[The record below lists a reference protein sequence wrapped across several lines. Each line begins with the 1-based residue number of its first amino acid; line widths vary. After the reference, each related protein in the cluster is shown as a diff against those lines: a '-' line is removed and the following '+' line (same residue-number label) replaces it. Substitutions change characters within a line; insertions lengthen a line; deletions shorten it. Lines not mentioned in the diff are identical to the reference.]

1 MRCKDAFSKLGIV
14 YFILNFMYTVP
25 MISVQFQWINT
36 YDMQVDTFS
45 YLKGFI
51 FIPWA
56 IKPLFAF
63 IPKQPAIMAASIG
76 LFLTGVLML
85 IPMNIGVL
93 VASLFIFETFIVTI
107 DVHVDGWMIESLSE
121 SDRGELQSKTMIFKT
136 LGRMCGSLA
145 GAGIYHYVH
154 DRLAFAV
161 ASVCACALLAIYL
174 SRPKSEPSKSEP
186 SKSDLVEIDLDI
198 IKPEAAPE
206 PPGVRRAKRMRHI
219 RFACFVLLLFL
230 QPSVASAVI
239 YYMQKTLNVTD
250 VQFGMLSVISG
261 FGSVVAQCLYSVA
274 LRRIPPRVS
283 ISFGI
288 SLATV
293 LSFSFLAC
301 MHYDIP
307 TLPVLIVQS
316 LVGCVLD
323 VMINMPVTVR
333 AAKITKQYAR
343 PVVMYAL
350 VTSVM
355 NLCAISSMEI
365 GALLTHFISPLRVAL
380 PALSTL
386 LFIEECFAFIPLI
399 GIGLL

>member
-1 MRCKDAFSKLGIV
+1 MFSKLGIV

-56 IKPLFAF
+56 VKPLFAF
-63 IPKQPAIMAASIG
+63 IPKQSAIITASIG

-85 IPMNIGVL
+85 IPMNVGAL
-93 VASLFIFETFIVTI
+93 VASLFIFEMFIVII

-121 SDRGELQSKTMIFKT
+121 ADRGELQSKTMIFKT

-161 ASVCACALLAIYL
+161 ASVCACVLLALYL
-174 SRPKSEPSKSEP
+174 SRAKPKPP
-186 SKSDLVEIDLDI
+186 DLVEIDLDI
-198 IKPEAAPE
+198 LKPEPAPE
-206 PPGVRRAKRMRHI
+206 PPGARRATRMRDI

-261 FGSVVAQCLYSVA
+261 FGSVVAQCLYAVA

-283 ISFGI
+283 VSFGI

-293 LSFSFLAC
+293 LSFAFVAC
-301 MHYDIP
+301 MHYDLP
-307 TLPVLIVQS
+307 ALPVIIVQS
-316 LVGCVLD
+316 LAGCVLD

-355 NLCAISSMEI
+355 NLCAITSMEL
-365 GALLTHFISPLRVAL
+365 GALMTHFISPLHIAL
-380 PALSTL
+380 PALTTL
-386 LFIEECFAFIPLI
+386 LFIEECFAFMPLL
-399 GIGLL
+399 GISLL